1 MSPVSTKPRVL
12 MFTACAVRVWLDAGD
27 AAERSARQM
36 FHFSLL
42 YLFLIFAVL
51 LAEHIAGGGR

>member
-1 MSPVSTKPRVL
+1 
-12 MFTACAVRVWLDAGD
+12 VWLDAGD
-27 AAERSARQM
+27 AGERSARHM